1 MQRIGVISDTHGLL
15 RREVVQILQECDAVL
30 HAGDV
35 DGQSVLEELKE
46 CYGGQLHVVRGNAD
60 KAWAEGL
67 PGELMV
73 ELFGLKFYVVHNKKD
88 VSARAEG
95 ADVIVYGHSH
105 KYDVR
110 EQGGQ
115 AWLNPGSCGK
125 RRFTLPVTMA
135 VVEVEEDGTYR
146 ILRKDFAG
154 EKAVSVSG
162 SPKDRAETVRAVIKE
177 FDKGSPVENI
187 AGKCGISTELTEQIC
202 RMYATHPGIDVDG
215 ILNRI
220 S

>member
-1 MQRIGVISDTHGLL
+1 MHRIGILSDTHGLL
-15 RREVVQILQECDAVL
+15 RQEAVQILQECDAIL

-35 DGQSVLEELKE
+35 DGQGVLDELRK
-46 CYGGQLHVVRGNAD
+46 CGPLYVVRGNAD

-67 PGELMV
+67 PGELTV

-88 VSARAEG
+88 ASARAEG

-115 AWLNPGSCGK
+115 TWLNPGSCGK

-177 FDKGSPVENI
+177 FDKGSPLENI